1 MALSYDI
8 CVLILY
14 DHPVVSFG
22 DRLGQSLQ
30 RPCGDRRETSQSSCN
45 LHYLVTKSHNACAMS
60 LRDSYDYLQSLRSF
74 FLAKMTI

>member
-8 CVLILY
+8 CVEILY

-30 RPCGDRRETSQSSCN
+30 RPCSDHREAAQSSCN
-45 LHYLVTKSHNACAMS
+45 IAQCLCHVLA
-60 LRDSYDYLQSLRSF
+60 DSYDYLKSLRSF
-74 FLAKMTI
+74 FWPK